1 MKKLMLI
8 FIGLIAVT
16 LLNAQSL
23 EEIIKKYTASNKLDQ
38 VSKLQTIKITAK
50 ISMPAMGMEMPLEIW
65 SKNPNK
71 IKTVSNVNGQEIVS
85 AFDGEKGYMIN
96 PITGSATPVEMQQAE
111 LNNIKSYNMFQNQ
124 LATYYKEGKLT
135 LEGEEAVNGSP
146 AYKVK
151 ANIDAG
157 TSALIYIDKSSF
169 RIVKNSVSSNSQGM
183 PVTVDS
189 YPGDYQEINGL
200 VIAMKTTMSTQG
212 MEVAM
217 VFTKVDV
224 NVPMDDKIF
233 KLK

>member
-8 FIGLIAVT
+8 FTGLIAVT

-23 EEIIKKYTASNKLDQ
+23 DEIIKKYTASNKLDQ
-38 VSKLQTIKITAK
+38 MSKLQTIKITGK

-71 IKTVSNVNGQEIVS
+71 IKTVSNVNGQEVVS

-96 PITGSATPVEMQQAE
+96 PINGSATPVEMQQAE

-124 LATYYKEGKLT
+124 LATYYKEGKLA

-146 AYKVK
+146 AYKIK

-157 TSALIYIDKSSF
+157 TSSMIYIDKSSF
-169 RIVKNSVSSNSQGM
+169 RIVKNSVSSSSQGM
-183 PVTVDS
+183 PVTVDT
-189 YPGDYQEINGL
+189 YPGDYQEINGI

-212 MEVAM
+212 MEISM
-217 VFTKVDV
+217 IFTKVDI